1 MGDKH
6 RILYINCCIRE
17 NMSKNPPE
25 VRRGRTT
32 RGSFGQ
38 GAGGETL
45 GGFIGFANLPNQVHR
60 KSVKKGFEFTLMV
73 VGESGLGKSTLI
85 NALFLTNLYPDRK
98 LPDAEAKIKQTVQ
111 IESSTVEIEERGVR
125 LRLTV
130 VDTPGYGDAIDNRE
144 CYKPILDY
152 IDTQFEQYL
161 HDESGLNRRNI
172 SDHRVHCC
180 FYFISPYGHGLKPLD
195 IEYMKSLHN
204 RVNIVPVIAKADT
217 LTRKEISRLKKRI
230 LDELAKHNIKIYQLP
245 DVEED
250 EEEDYKEQTRVLKES
265 IPFAVVGSSQLIEV
279 KGKKVRGRLYPWGV
293 VELKN
298 DEHCDYLKLRTMLI
312 SHMQDLQEVT
322 HDLHYENYR
331 ATRLQDGSD
340 SDGQGMSDKPSRQ
353 SANTDTDMKLKEKE
367 AELARMQ
374 AMLLQMQAQLKNQ
387 QQGTPSSSSHNV

>member
-1 MGDKH
+1 MGISPNTEVKD
-6 RILYINCCIRE
+6 ILLNMRE
-17 NMSKNPPE
+17 ESSKSKMRQFKLNNI
-25 VRRGRTT
+25 
-32 RGSFGQ
+32 
-38 GAGGETL
+38 GGETL

-85 NALFLTNLYPDRK
+85 NSLFLTNLYPDRE
-98 LPDAEAKIKQTVQ
+98 LPDAEAKIKQTVEIDQ
-111 IESSTVEIEERGVR
+111 STVEIEERGVR

-217 LTRKEISRLKKRI
+217 LTRKEITRLKKRI
-230 LDELAKHNIKIYQLP
+230 LDEIAKHNIKIYQLP

-250 EEEDYKEQTRVLKES
+250 EKEDYKEQTRVLKES
-265 IPFAVVGSSQLIEV
+265 IPFAVVGSTQLIEV

-293 VELKN
+293 VELEN

-331 ATRLQDGSD
+331 ATRLADGSD
-340 SDGQGMSDKPSRQ
+340 SDGPGLDKSRAAVPK
-353 SANTDTDMKLKEKE
+353 SDTDIKLREKE

-374 AMLLQMQAQLKNQ
+374 AMLLQMQQQLKQQNQ
-387 QQGTPSSSSHNV
+387 APSSSSSHNV

>member
-1 MGDKH
+1 
-6 RILYINCCIRE
+6 
-17 NMSKNPPE
+17 
-25 VRRGRTT
+25 
-32 RGSFGQ
+32 
-38 GAGGETL
+38 
-45 GGFIGFANLPNQVHR
+45 
-60 KSVKKGFEFTLMV
+60 MV

-85 NALFLTNLYPDRK
+85 NALFLTNLYPDRE

-152 IDTQFEQYL
+152 IDAQFEQYL

-217 LTRKEISRLKKRI
+217 LTRKEITRLKKRI
-230 LDELAKHNIKIYQLP
+230 LDEIAKHNIKIYQLP

-265 IPFAVVGSSQLIEV
+265 IPFAVVGSTQLIEV

-293 VELKN
+293 VELEN

-322 HDLHYENYR
+322 PDLHYENYR
-331 ATRLQDGSD
+331 ATRLADGSD
-340 SDGQGMSDKPSRQ
+340 GEIAGAAMAGMDKGIRDSK
-353 SANTDTDMKLKEKE
+353 DIKLREKE

-374 AMLLQMQAQLKNQ
+374 QMIEQMQQQLKMQN
-387 QQGTPSSSSHNV
+387 SA

>member
-1 MGDKH
+1 MAKKAHRPNYDTNDDKKDYTK
-6 RILYINCCIRE
+6 I
-17 NMSKNPPE
+17 
-25 VRRGRTT
+25 
-32 RGSFGQ
+32 
-38 GAGGETL
+38 GGETL

-85 NALFLTNLYPDRK
+85 NSLFLTNLYPDRE
-98 LPDAEAKIKQTVQ
+98 LPDAEAKIKQTVTM
-111 IESSTVEIEERGVR
+111 EASTVEIEERGVR

-130 VDTPGYGDAIDNRE
+130 VDTPGYGDAIDNSK
-144 CYKPILDY
+144 CYQPILEY
-152 IDTQFEQYL
+152 IDSQFERYL

-172 SDHRVHCC
+172 SDNRVHCC
-180 FYFISPYGHGLKPLD
+180 FYFISPTGHGLKPLD
-195 IEYMKSLHN
+195 IEFMKSLHN

-217 LTRKEISRLKKRI
+217 LTKAEINRLKKRI
-230 LDELAKHNIKIYQLP
+230 LDEIGKHSIKIYQLP

-265 IPFAVVGSSQLIEV
+265 IPFAIVGSTQLIEV

-293 VELKN
+293 VELEN

-331 ATRLQDGSD
+331 ATRLADGSD
-340 SDGQGMSDKPSRQ
+340 GEPSGVPLENIRQGNAKDKELAR
-353 SANTDTDMKLKEKE
+353 KE

-374 AMLLQMQAQLKNQ
+374 QMLEKMQMQLQ
-387 QQGTPSSSSHNV
+387 QQQNAPSSHQL

>member
-1 MGDKH
+1 MGTHPIFESDFDCLTEIDKMKDE
-6 RILYINCCIRE
+6 YRE
-17 NMSKNPPE
+17 MKQDERPK
-25 VRRGRTT
+25 
-32 RGSFGQ
+32 
-38 GAGGETL
+38 AGGETL

-60 KSVKKGFEFTLMV
+60 KSVKKGFESTLMV

-85 NALFLTNLYPDRK
+85 NALFLTNLYPDRE
-98 LPDAEAKIKQTVQ
+98 LPDAEAKIKQTVS

-130 VDTPGYGDAIDNRE
+130 VDTPGYGDAIDNTDSFQQIIR
-144 CYKPILDY
+144 Y
-152 IDTQFEQYL
+152 IDQQLEQYL

-230 LDELAKHNIKIYQLP
+230 LDEIAKHNIKIYQLP

-265 IPFAVVGSSQLIEV
+265 IPFAVVGSTQLIEV

-293 VELKN
+293 VELEN
-298 DEHCDYLKLRTMLI
+298 DEHCDYLKLRTMLL

-331 ATRLQDGSD
+331 ATRLADGSD
-340 SDGQGMSDKPSRQ
+340 SDGRDPPNRQ
-353 SANTDTDMKLKEKE
+353 SNDTDKKLQEKE

-374 AMLLQMQAQLKNQ
+374 EMLLQMQKQLKM
-387 QQGTPSSSSHNV
+387 